1 MGIGDYKVKSEDFN
15 NKDIMGLPDKPSE
28 AGFSAEMLKARFDA
42 GAKNVLAPKLNA
54 LIDFLSSSGAGG
66 IGASVP
72 GLEGNTVEELL
83 ISEKKYIDTHKAD
96 KENPHEVTKKQI
108 GLENVENV
116 QALPL
121 ENVKTVVNNSDE
133 EVPTSAAILDYF
145 VKIGGGDMLKDI
157 YDPMAENKD
166 VFSHERRTDNPHE
179 VTAAQVGAL
188 KVYASITELGLTE
201 AEATAQDIV
210 EAMDTNSI
218 LLHQL
223 GATATEAVLA
233 FPYNYSLLIVIKRS
247 NSYAYFRCIGTMN
260 TGIYYGYYNGGSSVS
275 WRGWSTLFLPLTNGA
290 GFHNSVYRG
299 KALGS
304 AVTAEQWAAIANG
317 SFTDLYIGDYWTIG
331 GINYRIAAFDYYLR
345 SGDNADLTTHHVT
358 LVPDTNMYNHVMN
371 DTNITDGAYVGSK
384 MYIEGLAQAK
394 TTINNAFGA
403 THILKHRQH
412 LQNAVTN
419 GYSTGGALYD
429 SDVELMTEQNV
440 YGGRIFGNVIN
451 GTGWPNLYTNDK
463 SQYPLFAMRPDM
475 ISNRNNYW
483 LRDVASASAFC
494 AVVTGG
500 NANASGA
507 SLSYGVRPAFSIK
520 S

>member
-83 ISEKKYIDTHKAD
+83 ISEKEYIDTHKAD

-179 VTAAQVGAL
+179 VTAAQVGAATPADL
-188 KVYASITELGLTE
+188 AGYLPLSGGTLIGNLFIAPHNNGIMELYTDSFAAAIGSRKE
-201 AEATAQDIV
+201 ADSDKRYIMIYNKDAA
-210 EAMDTNSI
+210 N
-218 LLHQL
+218 LN
-223 GATATEAVLA
+223 GAI
-233 FPYNYSLLIVIKRS
+233 SLRE
-247 NSYAYFRCIGTMN
+247 
-260 TGIYYGYYNGGSSVS
+260 YNGASAIDYYIYGQH
-275 WRGWSTLFLPLTNGA
+275 FMCNDGA
-290 GFHNSVYRG
+290 GPHNATYRG

-304 AVTAEQWAAIANG
+304 AVTAEQWTAIANG
-317 SFTDLYIGDYWTIG
+317 SFADLYIGDYWTIG

-345 SGDNADLTTHHVT
+345 SGDTDMTTHHVT
-358 LVPDTNMYNHVMN
+358 LVPDTSMYNHIMN
-371 DTNITDGAYVGSK
+371 DTNITDGAYIGSK
-384 MYIEGLAQAK
+384 MYAEGLAQAK

-403 THILKHRQH
+403 AHILTHRRY

-419 GYSTGGALYD
+419 GYSNGGAWYD
-429 SDVELMTEQNV
+429 STVELMTEQNV
-440 YGGRIFGNVIN
+440 YGCRTFGNAMN
-451 GTGWPNLYTNDK
+451 GTGRPNLYTNDK
-463 SQYPLFAMRPDM
+463 SQYPLFVMRPDM
-475 ISNRNNYW
+475 ISNRQTYW
-483 LRDVASASAFC
+483 LRDVASASRFC
-494 AVVTGG
+494 AVGG
-500 NANASGA
+500 DGRANALDA
-507 SLSYGVRPAFSIK
+507 SDSHGVRPAFSIK